1 MHGSGIAGLDMGA
14 ASIKLNDDG
23 SFNLAVGAT
32 DLGTGSDTIL
42 AQIAAETLGV
52 PLRDIIIHSS
62 DTDHTPFDTGA
73 YASSTTYISGNA
85 VLKAAEQVRQQIID
99 HAAKH
104 LFIEADPK
112 RMSLD
117 DRRAWTHDGRSV
129 TLEEVALHSLHQADQ
144 HQIMAG
150 ASHMSYESPPPFAAQ
165 FAEVEVD
172 VETGQVEAK
181 RLVFAVDCGTAIN
194 PVTASGQVEGG
205 LIQALGYTLCEEM
218 VYDTAG
224 RLLTT
229 DLRSYRIF
237 AADEVPEMGVILVQ
251 TYEPS
256 GPYGA
261 KAIAEIP
268 KDAVAPAVAGAIY
281 HATGVRIRSLPFTP
295 ERVWRALREAAGGG
309 HNAAAD
315 LTAGVIL

>member
-1 MHGSGIAGLDMGA
+1 
-14 ASIKLNDDG
+14 
-23 SFNLAVGAT
+23 
-32 DLGTGSDTIL
+32 
-42 AQIAAETLGV
+42 
-52 PLRDIIIHSS
+52 
-62 DTDHTPFDTGA
+62 
-73 YASSTTYISGNA
+73 
-85 VLKAAEQVRQQIID
+85 
-99 HAAKH
+99 
-104 LFIEADPK
+104 
-112 RMSLD
+112 
-117 DRRAWTHDGRSV
+117 
-129 TLEEVALHSLHQADQ
+129 
-144 HQIMAG
+144 
-150 ASHMSYESPPPFAAQ
+150 
-165 FAEVEVD
+165 VD
-172 VETGQVEAK
+172 VETGQVEAR

>member
-14 ASIKLNDDG
+14 AAIKLNDDG

-52 PLRDIIIHSS
+52 PLEDIIVYSS
-62 DTDHTPFDTGA
+62 DTDFTPFDTGA

-85 VLKAAEQVRQQIID
+85 VLKAAEHVRQQIID
-99 HAAKH
+99 HAAAH
-104 LFIEADPK
+104 LLADADPQ
-112 RMSLD
+112 RMMLE
-117 DRRAWTHDGRSV
+117 DRRVWSHDGRSV

-144 HQIMAG
+144 HQIMASD
-150 ASHMSYESPPPFAAQ
+150 SHMSLESPPPFAAQ
-165 FAEVEVD
+165 YVELEVD
-172 VETGQVEAK
+172 VESGQVEVK
-181 RLVFAVDCGTAIN
+181 RAVFAVDCGTVIN
-194 PVTASGQVEGG
+194 PLTASGQVEGG
-205 LIQALGYTLCEEM
+205 LIQAAGYTLCEEM
-218 VYDTAG
+218 VYDSDG

-229 DLRSYRIF
+229 DLRNYKIF
-237 AADEVPEMGVILVQ
+237 AADEVPEIGVIMVQ

-268 KDAVAPAVAGAIY
+268 KDAFAPAVASAIY
-281 HATGVRIRSLPFTP
+281 HATGVRLRSLPFTP
-295 ERVWRALREAAGGG
+295 ERVWRALRAE
-309 HNAAAD
+309 
-315 LTAGVIL
+315 GVA